1 MRCALP
7 LLLTLSLASCATDPS
22 DTPGFAT
29 VVGQV
34 FLASGQ
40 PAASPTVAVSCGGRA
55 LALAQGDSLG
65 HYQVGLQSTAGRHHC
80 SFLATGVGTGS
91 IQLDTTIGF
100 SPAGL
105 HPMQFIDI
113 RPAATP

>member
-1 MRCALP
+1 
-7 LLLTLSLASCATDPS
+7 
-22 DTPGFAT
+22 
-29 VVGQV
+29 
-34 FLASGQ
+34 
-40 PAASPTVAVSCGGRA
+40 
-55 LALAQGDSLG
+55 LG